1 MSERK
6 TDDATLIEALRILS
20 RTIKDGDGVIPA
32 CLAEAAA
39 RLETLV
45 EERRW
50 VPVGVSLSDEEKATL
65 EWCRDKYVAQE
76 IDFLKRNDPQHRW
89 LAMWQQSFEC
99 LNSIIMKAGGK
110 AKEQERRWIPVGER
124 LPDEKVDVL
133 ARGVRRGDYG
143 YTADETVVTLAWRSK
158 DGWSEVRSPQ
168 HSGGFRC
175 TEWMP
180 LPEKEEVGRE

>member
-45 EERRW
+45 EERKGI
-50 VPVGVSLSDEEKATL
+50 PVGVSLSDEEKATL
-65 EWCRDKYVAQE
+65 ERCRDKYVAQE

-124 LPDEKVDVL
+124 LPDGEEWVDI
-133 ARGVRRGDYG
+133 AGEWGDCVGWY
-143 YTADETVVTLAWRSK
+143 DTVEWHNFLDDPFPGEVTHWKNRTP
-158 DGWSEVRSPQ
+158 G
-168 HSGGFRC
+168 
-175 TEWMP
+175 
-180 LPEKEEVGRE
+180 PEGPPYPP

>member
-1 MSERK
+1 MIHTTCPCCEVACPPHRDGCTFYVDCQSEAK
-6 TDDATLIEALRILS
+6 DFDDVALLR
-20 RTIKDGDGVIPA
+20 
-32 CLAEAAA
+32 AEVA
-39 RLETLV
+39 RL
-45 EERRW
+45 R
-50 VPVGVSLSDEEKATL
+50 
-65 EWCRDKYVAQE
+65 
-76 IDFLKRNDPQHRW
+76 
-89 LAMWQQSFEC
+89 
-99 LNSIIMKAGGK
+99 
-110 AKEQERRWIPVGER
+110 QERRWIPVGER

-180 LPEKEEVGRE
+180 LPEKEEVGRG